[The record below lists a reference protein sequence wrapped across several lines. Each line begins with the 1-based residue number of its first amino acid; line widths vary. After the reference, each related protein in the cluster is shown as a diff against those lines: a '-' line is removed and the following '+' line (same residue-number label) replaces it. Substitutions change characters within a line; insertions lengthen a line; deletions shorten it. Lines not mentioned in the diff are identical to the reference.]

1 MLRSEASHPFYRP
14 LWVRICLLAA
24 LLIWTAIEWWHGE
37 SFWGVLSS
45 AAAAWA
51 VWTFFLQYDPAP
63 AGGSDA
69 AAAEARD
76 GPKSA
81 GDADDEATESTQDD
95 SRT

>member
-51 VWTFFLQYDPAP
+51 VWTFFVQYDPAP
-63 AGGSDA
+63 ATGSDA
-69 AAAEARD
+69 IPADAQDDGPAARD
-76 GPKSA
+76 AEGETTKR
-81 GDADDEATESTQDD
+81 TQDD